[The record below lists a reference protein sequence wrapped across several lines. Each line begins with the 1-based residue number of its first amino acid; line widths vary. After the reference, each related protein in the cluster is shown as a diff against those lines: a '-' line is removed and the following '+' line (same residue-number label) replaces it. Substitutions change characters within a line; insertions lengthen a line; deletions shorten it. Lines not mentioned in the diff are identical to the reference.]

1 MELREF
7 FKKCMIDFLL
17 IQAGIT
23 LSIGIIGCS
32 SSSAGRPDYSIL
44 FLPFIYAFFCLLP
57 SFVVYS
63 SKELSLKQMVFR
75 KILQFLLIEAVVV
88 LVSYIAG
95 AFINDSLCVTILLNG
110 FFWGMAHLPLIY
122 FGFNYSP
129 ENIGAPWSNMAMM
142 MLVCAVIM
150 LISSYQMT
158 QRVTK

>member
-32 SSSAGRPDYSIL
+32 SPSAGRPDYSIL

-75 KILQFLLIEAVVV
+75 KILQFLLIEAVVL

-95 AFINDSLCVTILLNG
+95 AFINDSLCVTILLTVAIIYAAVN
-110 FFWGMAHLPLIY
+110 LIDY
-122 FGFNYSP
+122 YMEKNDSA
-129 ENIGAPWSNMAMM
+129 E
-142 MLVCAVIM
+142 
-150 LISSYQMT
+150 MT
-158 QRVTK
+158 KKIQQIKEQTKNES